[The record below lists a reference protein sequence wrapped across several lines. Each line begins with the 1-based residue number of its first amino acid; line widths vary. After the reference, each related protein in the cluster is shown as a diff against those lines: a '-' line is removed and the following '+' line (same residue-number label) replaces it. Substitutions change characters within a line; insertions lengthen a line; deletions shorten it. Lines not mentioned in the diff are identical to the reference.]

1 MSTFPVSVT
10 VVSVT
15 PGRPVEV
22 NWAWPEFTAESMNG
36 TCCTMSVLMMA
47 W

>member
-1 MSTFPVSVT
+1 M
-10 VVSVT
+10 VSVT
-15 PGRPVEV
+15 PGWPVEV

-36 TCCTMSVLMMA
+36 ICWAVSVLRMV